1 MSDLPQQPIEMI
13 LLRQLAEHLAIPMWV
28 IDGEGDLVFFNEAA
42 EPTLGVRADDVDQMP
57 FEAWTTAFAP
67 DRGGRPAAGQGPPRR
82 DAPARF
88 APDHRRRRDRPPDR
102 DHGLP
107 PDRRPRGRD
116 GLGDHVLGV
125 HRAVRARLWGTR
137 GSVASAGPQ
146 TARYGGNT
154 ACVEVRSEDGTLLV
168 LDAGTGIQRL
178 GNELETDLHRIDIL
192 LTHLHMDHI
201 QGLGFFAPIFRRG
214 CEIHVWGPPSP
225 TQHLRAR
232 LTRYLSPPLFP
243 IRLRDLRAEF
253 EFHDAPQ
260 GLFTIGPF
268 TIQADEVIHPG
279 ATLGYRVSE
288 NGRSLAY
295 LSDHEPALAADGN
308 RGPSWISG
316 MRVARHADVLIHDA
330 QYTQAEREERLGWG
344 HSSVLEA
351 IEFAQTAEVRQL
363 VMFHHDPTRTDHQ
376 MDLLVAEAEA
386 LADGLPVTAAREG
399 DVLVL

>member
-1 MSDLPQQPIEMI
+1 
-13 LLRQLAEHLAIPMWV
+13 V
-28 IDGEGDLVFFNEAA
+28 K
-42 EPTLGVRADDVDQMP
+42 
-57 FEAWTTAFAP
+57 
-67 DRGGRPAAGQGPPRR
+67 
-82 DAPARF
+82 
-88 APDHRRRRDRPPDR
+88 
-102 DHGLP
+102 
-107 PDRRPRGRD
+107 
-116 GLGDHVLGV
+116 
-125 HRAVRARLWGTR
+125 ARLWGTR

-154 ACVEVRSEDGTLLV
+154 ACVEVRGDDGTLLV

-178 GNELETDLHRIDIL
+178 GNELEADLHRIDIL

-225 TQHLRAR
+225 TLHLRAR

-243 IRLRDLRAEF
+243 IRLRDLRANF

-260 GLFTIGPF
+260 GRFPIGPF
-268 TIQADEVIHPG
+268 TVEADEVIHPG

-308 RGPSWISG
+308 RGPEWISG
-316 MRVARHADVLIHDA
+316 MGLARDADILIHDA

-344 HSSVLEA
+344 HSSVPEA
-351 IEFAQTAEVRQL
+351 IDFAQTAGVGQL
-363 VMFHHDPTRTDHQ
+363 VLFHHDPTRTDHQ
-376 MDLLVAEAEA
+376 MDLLVAEAEG
-386 LADGLPVTAAREG
+386 LADGLAVTAAREG

>member
-1 MSDLPQQPIEMI
+1 MK
-13 LLRQLAEHLAIPMWV
+13 
-28 IDGEGDLVFFNEAA
+28 
-42 EPTLGVRADDVDQMP
+42 
-57 FEAWTTAFAP
+57 
-67 DRGGRPAAGQGPPRR
+67 
-82 DAPARF
+82 
-88 APDHRRRRDRPPDR
+88 
-102 DHGLP
+102 
-107 PDRRPRGRD
+107 
-116 GLGDHVLGV
+116 
-125 HRAVRARLWGTR
+125 ARLWGTR

-178 GNELETDLHRIDIL
+178 GNELEADLHRIDIL

-201 QGLGFFAPIFRRG
+201 QGLGFFAPIFQRG

-260 GLFTIGPF
+260 GRFTIGPF
-268 TIQADEVIHPG
+268 TVQADEVIHPG

-295 LSDHEPALAADGN
+295 LSDHEPALAADGS

-316 MRVARHADVLIHDA
+316 MGIARNADILIHDA

-344 HSSVLEA
+344 HSSVPEA
-351 IEFAQTAEVRQL
+351 IEFAQTAEVGQL
-363 VMFHHDPTRTDHQ
+363 VLFHHDPTRTDHQ

-386 LADGLPVTAAREG
+386 LADGLAVTAAREG

>member
-1 MSDLPQQPIEMI
+1 MK
-13 LLRQLAEHLAIPMWV
+13 
-28 IDGEGDLVFFNEAA
+28 
-42 EPTLGVRADDVDQMP
+42 
-57 FEAWTTAFAP
+57 
-67 DRGGRPAAGQGPPRR
+67 
-82 DAPARF
+82 
-88 APDHRRRRDRPPDR
+88 
-102 DHGLP
+102 
-107 PDRRPRGRD
+107 
-116 GLGDHVLGV
+116 
-125 HRAVRARLWGTR
+125 ARLWGTR

-154 ACVEVRSEDGTLLV
+154 ACVELRSQDGTLLV

-178 GNELETDLHRIDIL
+178 GNELETDLYRIDIL

-225 TQHLRAR
+225 TQHLRGR

-260 GLFTIGPF
+260 GKFTIGPF
-268 TIQADEVIHPG
+268 TVVADEVIHPG
-279 ATLGYRVSE
+279 ATLGFPISE

-295 LSDHEPALAADGN
+295 LSDHEPALAATNGGQ
-308 RGPSWISG
+308 GPEWISG
-316 MRVARHADVLIHDA
+316 MGLAHNADILIHDA

-344 HSSVLEA
+344 HSSVPEA
-351 IEFAQTAEVRQL
+351 IEFAQAAEVGQL
-363 VMFHHDPTRTDHQ
+363 VLFHHDPTRTDHQ

-386 LADGLPVTAAREG
+386 LGDGLKVTAAREG

>member
-1 MSDLPQQPIEMI
+1 
-13 LLRQLAEHLAIPMWV
+13 V
-28 IDGEGDLVFFNEAA
+28 K
-42 EPTLGVRADDVDQMP
+42 
-57 FEAWTTAFAP
+57 
-67 DRGGRPAAGQGPPRR
+67 
-82 DAPARF
+82 
-88 APDHRRRRDRPPDR
+88 
-102 DHGLP
+102 
-107 PDRRPRGRD
+107 
-116 GLGDHVLGV
+116 
-125 HRAVRARLWGTR
+125 ARLWGTR

-154 ACVEVRSEDGTLLV
+154 ACVELRSEEGTLLV

-178 GNELETDLHRIDIL
+178 GNELETDLRRIDIL

-260 GLFTIGPF
+260 GQFAIGPF
-268 TIQADEVIHPG
+268 TVVADEVIHPG
-279 ATLGYRVSE
+279 ATLGFRVSE

-295 LSDHEPALAADGN
+295 LSDHEPALAARNGDQ
-308 RGPSWISG
+308 GPQWISG
-316 MRVARHADVLIHDA
+316 MGLAHKADILIHDA
-330 QYTQAEREERLGWG
+330 QYTQVEREERLGWG
-344 HSSVLEA
+344 HSSVPEA
-351 IEFAQTAEVRQL
+351 VEFAQAAEVGQL
-363 VMFHHDPTRTDHQ
+363 VLFHHDPTRTDHQ

-386 LADGLPVTAAREG
+386 LADGLKVTAAREG